1 MPKLDLNA
9 ARAARAA
16 KRGEP
21 MVVELGDP
29 PQSFTLVAEL
39 PIAVTEK
46 SAAGDV
52 IGAMRLL
59 LANPDEDWD
68 KLAKLDLT
76 YDDIMSIVEFY
87 GTTVGE
93 SLASAQRSMNTTA
106 QSRPIS
112 DGSTA
117 STSPSAVGD
126 QKISTPAG

>member
-68 KLAKLDLT
+68 KLSKLDLT

-93 SLASAQRSMNTTA
+93 SLASAQRSTNTTA

-112 DGSTA
+112 DGSTG

-126 QKISTPAG
+126 QNVSTPVG